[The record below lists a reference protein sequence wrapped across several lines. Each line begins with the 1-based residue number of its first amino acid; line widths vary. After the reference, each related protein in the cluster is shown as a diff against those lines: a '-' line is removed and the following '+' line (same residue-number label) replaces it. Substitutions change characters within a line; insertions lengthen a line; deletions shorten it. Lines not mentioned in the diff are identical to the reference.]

1 MVALGGFQQYHLGC
15 LLPHSVRAAGA
26 GGAPGC
32 LAGTYFSVFLVKW
45 EENGTDVNCCS
56 QHALTL
62 GISFVTS
69 FCFHQRG
76 GPACEHL
83 GWMSL
88 CWGGGAALET
98 VQYRMFSSIPS
109 VCLPDAKSMP
119 PKCLQTFL
127 DVPWGHTYTHENCWA
142 GSCFKGLISSS
153 YQTELWLRR
162 THPCILAVAV
172 SFLLSNA
179 VDAVWCR
186 VVGNAL

>member
-1 MVALGGFQQYHLGC
+1 MSASSQRQGSWGWWGSWV
-15 LLPHSVRAAGA
+15 
-26 GGAPGC
+26 PGRY
-32 LAGTYFSVFLVKW
+32 LF
-45 EENGTDVNCCS
+45 
-56 QHALTL
+56 
-62 GISFVTS
+62 
-69 FCFHQRG
+69 FCFPGEVGREWNRCELLQSTRTDLGNLFRHQLLFPPKG